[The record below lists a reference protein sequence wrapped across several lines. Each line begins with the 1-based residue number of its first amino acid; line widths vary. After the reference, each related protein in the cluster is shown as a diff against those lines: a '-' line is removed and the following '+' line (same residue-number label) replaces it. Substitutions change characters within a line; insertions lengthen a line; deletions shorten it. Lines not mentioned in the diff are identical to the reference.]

1 MTVNHPYPG
10 FHFLVEVAGFT
21 QAGFSEVGQLSSSVD
36 VIEYREGSD
45 KTAAARKFPG
55 LRKTG
60 EVVLRRGITGSN
72 ELYAWFATI
81 NGGQV
86 EKRDVAISLL
96 NEAHEP
102 VMRWL
107 LTDAWPRSYVAGPF
121 NAMGSTVAI
130 EQLVLV
136 FDSLQLQQ

>member
-10 FHFLVEVAGFT
+10 CHFLVDAGFA
-21 QAGFSEVGQLSSSVD
+21 QAGFREVSQLSSSVD
-36 VIEYREGSD
+36 VIEYRDGSD
-45 KTAAARKFPG
+45 RTAAARKFPG

-60 EVVLRRGITGSN
+60 EVVLRRGIAGSN
-72 ELYAWFATI
+72 ELFAWFGTI

-86 EKRDVAISLL
+86 EKRDVRISLL
-96 NEAHEP
+96 NEDHQP
-102 VMRWL
+102 VMQWL
-107 LTDAWPRSYVAGPF
+107 LIQAWPRSYVAGPF
-121 NAMGSTVAI
+121 DAMASTVAI

>member
-1 MTVNHPYPG
+1 MPVNHPYPG
-10 FHFLVEVAGFT
+10 FHFLVEAGFT
-21 QAGFSEVGQLSSSVD
+21 QAGFSEVSNLSSSVD
-36 VIEYREGSD
+36 VVEYRNGSD
-45 KTAAARKFPG
+45 PTGTAQKFPG

-60 EVVLRRGITGSN
+60 EVVLRRGVTGSN

-86 EKRDVAISLL
+86 EKRDVVVSLL

-107 LTDAWPRSYVAGPF
+107 LKDAWPRSYVAGPF
-121 NAMGSTVAI
+121 NAMASTVAI

>member
-10 FHFLVEVAGFT
+10 YNFLVDAGLT
-21 QAGFSEVGQLSSSVD
+21 QASFREVSQLSSSVD

-45 KTAAARKFPG
+45 KADATRKFPG
-55 LRKTG
+55 LRRTS
-60 EVVLRRGITGSN
+60 EVVLRRGIMGSN
-72 ELYAWFATI
+72 DLFAWFGTI

-86 EKRDVAISLL
+86 EKRDVRISLL
-96 NEAHEP
+96 NEDHEP
-102 VMRWL
+102 VMQWL
-107 LTDAWPRSYVAGPF
+107 LINAWPRSYAAGPF
-121 NAMGSTVAI
+121 DAMTSTVAI